1 MSAPKVLF
9 VGKGSTGV
17 CWYRCALPA
26 MHVGAD
32 WIGVLREPDNL
43 YVMTGEAGGR
53 PVPVERFFEYDIVV
67 LQQVR
72 GSKWLELIRKLQAAG
87 VTVLF
92 ETDDYLHA
100 LRKKEDHDFKEH
112 FTAEMLREL
121 DLAMAAC
128 DGLIVSTD
136 FLARRYK
143 KPGQPVY
150 VCRNGID
157 LSRYALTRPA
167 HEGVVVGWA
176 GGTGHQNA
184 VVPWLNELDNLMT
197 ERAHVRFI
205 SVGQPFGTLL
215 EGKYGRQRALSIPFG
230 MIENYPAA
238 MTMFDI
244 ALAPGGT
251 TNFYRAK
258 SDLRWLESSAL
269 GIPLIAD
276 PTVYP
281 DIEHGVTGFHAETA
295 AEAGELMRTLVADEA
310 LRRRVGDQAREFV
323 IANRSM
329 HVAAQQWR
337 DVFAQVADGAA
348 LTTAA

>member
-26 MHVGAD
+26 MYLGAD
-32 WIGVLREPDNL
+32 WVGVLREPDNL
-43 YVMTGEAGGR
+43 FVMTGEAGGK

-72 GSKWLELIRKLQAAG
+72 GAKWLELIRKLQAAG

-100 LRKKEDHDFKEH
+100 LRKKEDHDFKDH
-112 FTAEMLREL
+112 FTPEMLREL

-128 DGLIVSTD
+128 DGLIVSTEY
-136 FLARRYK
+136 LARRYK

-157 LSRYALTRPA
+157 LARYALTRPP

-184 VVPWLNELDNLMT
+184 VMPWLKELDTLMT
-197 ERAHVRFI
+197 ERADVRFI
-205 SVGQPFGTLL
+205 SVGQPFGTAL
-215 EGKYGRQRALSIPFG
+215 EGKHGQQRALSIPFG

-244 ALAPGGT
+244 AIAPAVD

-269 GIPLIAD
+269 GIPLIAS
-276 PTVYP
+276 PHVYP

-310 LRRRVGDQAREFV
+310 LRQRVGDQAREHV
-323 IANRSM
+323 IATRNM
-329 HVAAQQWR
+329 QLAAQQWA
-337 DVFAQVADGAA
+337 DVFARVAGGAA
-348 LTTAA
+348 LTAAA

>member
-9 VGKGSTGV
+9 VGKSHSGV

-26 MHVGAD
+26 MYLGAD
-32 WIGVLREPDNL
+32 WIGVARDPDDL
-43 YVMTGEAGGR
+43 AVITGEAGGK

-72 GSKWLELIRKLQAAG
+72 GPKWLDLIRRLQAAG

-100 LRKKEDHDFKEH
+100 LRKKQDHDFKAH
-112 FTAEMLREL
+112 FSPEMLREL

-157 LSRYALTRPA
+157 LSRYALTRPP

-184 VVPWLNELDNLMT
+184 VLPWLKELDTLMT
-197 ERAHVRFI
+197 EREDVRFI
-205 SVGQPFGTLL
+205 SVGQPFGTAL
-215 EGKYGRQRALSIPFG
+215 EGKHGNARALSIPFA

-244 ALAPGGT
+244 ALAPAGD

-269 GIPLIAD
+269 GMPLIAD
-276 PTVYP
+276 PHVYP
-281 DIEHGVTGFHAETA
+281 DIEHGVTGFHAATA
-295 AEAGELMRTLVADEA
+295 AEAGELMRMLVDDEA
-310 LRRRVGDQAREFV
+310 LRRQVGEQARDYV
-323 IANRSM
+323 VANRSM
-329 HVAAQQWR
+329 PVAVQQWA
-337 DVFAQVADGAA
+337 DVFAQVTGAA
-348 LTTAA
+348 ALSTAA